1 MLYDN
6 VQPVALLEI
15 IHCDICL
22 DETSGE
28 SIKTIFGDNSS
39 ECMKEIILQKNSENV
54 SQNFF
59 LPYFGGRRERC
70 VGGRGIAFQQVLRRF
85 NPMNATQ
92 VLTCE

>member
-39 ECMKEIILQKNSENV
+39 ECMKEIILQKNSENRT
-54 SQNFF
+54 FF
-59 LPYFGGRRERC
+59 CLILGGEEKG
-70 VGGRGIAFQQVLRRF
+70 VWEGGV
-85 NPMNATQ
+85 
-92 VLTCE
+92 